1 MYKNI
6 LVALSLEHGIS
17 DKALEAA
24 KVLLA
29 EGGEITAVH
38 VYEPP
43 NSSVLAFLDDGAE
56 DKARDK
62 AMAELQE
69 RVAGHDVTPV
79 LLKSPSAGGEI
90 TEYARSH
97 GTDCIVLASHK
108 PGMQDFFLG
117 STAARVVRHAGCA
130 VHVLRV

>member
-62 AMAELQE
+62 AMAELTE

-90 TEYARSH
+90 TEYARTH

>member
-29 EGGEITAVH
+29 DGGEITAVH